1 VLWLVAGGAGF
12 VALLLLAAAV
22 LPMPS
27 TLMLWRLASGQP
39 VTRVWVP
46 LERISPELVR
56 AVIASEDQRY
66 CSHRGID
73 WGALR
78 EVLGD
83 EDGPQRGGSTI
94 AMQTVKNLYLWH
106 GRSYI
111 RKALELPLA
120 VLADL
125 VWSKR
130 RMIER

>member
-1 VLWLVAGGAGF
+1 MLWLVAGGAGF
-12 VALLLLAAAV
+12 VAVLLLAAAV

-83 EDGPQRGGSTI
+83 GDVVVAGALGEHRLHDGSLG
-94 AMQTVKNLYLWH
+94 LH
-106 GRSYI
+106 GDGAR
-111 RKALELPLA
+111 A
-120 VLADL
+120 
-125 VWSKR
+125 
-130 RMIER
+130 